1 MLGLFE
7 RIGEGL
13 EMISLPI
20 SGVAAK
26 AKCEIA
32 NAIVDIKTDAKI
44 RKYQKAELERLK
56 AGYVPDDYEDAGEE
70 NVEKEMLT
78 AEQAQAYEKM
88 FAEIVQHED
97 FCTRKP
103 SEIGV
108 KLGYSEDEVKECFEY
123 VQEKMES
130 DMYNRFGVKKAFYG
144 RSGFAKVLD
153 VLTPKYEEED
163 KEQII
168 DVYCPKCGGKRTITP
183 NTGFTCKGCGVRI
196 SVGDEGEIRCSI

>member
-13 EMISLPI
+13 EMA
-20 SGVAAK
+20 G
-26 AKCEIA
+26 IA
-32 NAIVDIKTDAKI
+32 IEGAFLEAECAVKNAVTDIKTDAQV
-44 RKYQKAELERLK
+44 RKYQKERLA
-56 AGYVPDDYEDAGEE
+56 AGDTLDDDEEDVEE
-70 NVEKEMLT
+70 VDEEMLS

-88 FAEIVQHED
+88 FAEIVQHEE
-97 FCTRKP
+97 FCTRNP

-108 KLGYSEDEVKECFEY
+108 ELGYTEEEVKECFAF

-130 DMYNRFGVKKAFYG
+130 NNNMYNRFGVKKVFYG
-144 RSGFAKVLD
+144 RTGFARALD
-153 VLTPKYEEED
+153 VLTTKDEEED

-168 DVYCPKCGGKRTITP
+168 DVYCPKCGEKRTITP

-196 SVGDEGEIRCSI
+196 SVGAEGEISCLI

>member
-20 SGVAAK
+20 SGAAAK
-26 AKCEIA
+26 ARCEIA

-44 RKYQKAELERLK
+44 RKYQKERLERMAVGDIL
-56 AGYVPDDYEDAGEE
+56 DDDEEDVEE
-70 NVEKEMLT
+70 FKEEMLT
-78 AEQAQAYEKM
+78 AEQAKAYEKM
-88 FAEIVQHED
+88 FAEIVQHEE
-97 FCTRKP
+97 FCKRNP

-108 KLGYSEDEVKECFEY
+108 ELGYSEEEVKECFDY
-123 VQEKMES
+123 AQEKMES
-130 DMYNRFGVKKAFYG
+130 DMYNRFSVKKAFYG
-144 RSGFAKVLD
+144 RSGFEKVLD
-153 VLTPKYEEED
+153 VLTTKYEEED

-168 DVYCPKCGGKRTITP
+168 DVYCPKCGEKRTITP

-196 SVGDEGEIRCSI
+196 SVGAEGEISCLI